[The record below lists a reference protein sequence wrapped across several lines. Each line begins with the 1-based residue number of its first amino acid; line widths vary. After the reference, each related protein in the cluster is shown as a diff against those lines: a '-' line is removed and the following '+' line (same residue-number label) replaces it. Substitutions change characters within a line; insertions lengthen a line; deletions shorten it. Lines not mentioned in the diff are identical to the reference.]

1 MDITKWFGKKYPH
14 KVGITF
20 SGGSARGYAHVGI
33 LRALTEHG
41 IEPGIISGTSM
52 GAVVGVL
59 YAAGYTP
66 SEIQEILV
74 RETFSKVTGF
84 AWQTTGLLKMQKL
97 RPVLKKYIADDFAG
111 LKKPL
116 FVGISNLNEARRELR
131 SEGPMHEYLIA
142 SCSVPGIFAPVSIDG
157 NSYVDGGLMC
167 NLPAYAIREQ
177 CKLLIGAHVNYPGR
191 TKSFTGPK
199 GILERAVNLGIT
211 QNAKPEMKYCDYLID
226 PTEMQNYSLFDFSKI
241 EDIIEAGYT
250 HTLDMI
256 RSGELPVKKLAK

>member
-1 MDITKWFGKKYPH
+1 MDISKWFGRKYPH
-14 KVGITF
+14 KIGITF

-33 LRALTEHG
+33 LRALSEHG
-41 IEPGIISGTSM
+41 IEPEIISGTSM

-66 SEIQEILV
+66 GEIQDILV

-97 RPVLKKYIADDFAG
+97 RPVLKKYIADDFSG

-116 FVGISNLNEARRELR
+116 FVGVSNLNEARKEYR
-131 SEGPMHEYLIA
+131 SSGPLHEYLIA
-142 SCSVPGIFAPVSIDG
+142 SCSVPGMFAPVSIDG
-157 NSYVDGGLMC
+157 SSYVDGGLMC
-167 NLPAYAIREQ
+167 NLPASVIRAQ
-177 CKLLIGAHVNYPGR
+177 CKILIGAHVNYPGR
-191 TKSFTGPK
+191 INSFTGPK
-199 GILERAVNLGIT
+199 RIIERAVNLGIT
-211 QNAKPEMKYCDYLID
+211 ENAKPEMKCCDYLID
-226 PTEMQNYSLFDFSKI
+226 PPEMQHYSLFDFRKI

-256 RSGELPVKKLAK
+256 GSGKLPVKKLSK